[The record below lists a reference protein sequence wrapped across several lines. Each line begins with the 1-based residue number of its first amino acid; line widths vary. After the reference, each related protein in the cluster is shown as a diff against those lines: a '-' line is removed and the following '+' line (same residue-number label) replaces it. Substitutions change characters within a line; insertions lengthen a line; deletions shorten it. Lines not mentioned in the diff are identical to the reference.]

1 MMRNNAKWQHGFT
14 LIEVMMVIA
23 IIGIL
28 VAIGIP
34 NYERYAKRAARAD
47 AMVILL
53 DAANKQ
59 EQFFVDNRQYTT
71 DLEDIGVSATSE
83 NGYFSIAATVN
94 NSTFVI
100 TATAQGGPVSSDT
113 MCTTL
118 TINELGLK
126 GYTGLAKNADECWE
140 R

>member
-1 MMRNNAKWQHGFT
+1 MMRNSAKWQQGFT
-14 LIEVMMVIA
+14 LIEVLIVVA

-28 VAIGIP
+28 VAIAIP

-71 DLEDIGVSATSE
+71 DLEDIGVPAVSE

-94 NSTFVI
+94 NSTFII
-100 TATAQGGPVSSDT
+100 TATAQGGPVSSDSV
-113 MCTTL
+113 CTTL

-126 GYTGLAKNADECWE
+126 GNTGSGSADDCWE